1 MVLVNRTSVNTVDA
15 QQLELVLTVK
25 GNEIVMHQTLLRNFV
40 FVADPIQ
47 LQTGAEVLLATLKGL
62 NVFCMV
68 LLQQN
73 GCLGG

>member
-1 MVLVNRTSVNTVDA
+1 MVLVNRTSVDTVDA
-15 QQLELVLTVK
+15 EQLELVLTVK

-73 GCLGG
+73 GGLGG